1 MVWVLTQDLF
11 YYSKLNAVAERRGVQ
26 IVRVAS
32 YSARPAGPPPGLAV
46 LDLGLPLLD
55 EIDPDVDVVRGSPR
69 GGATTMAALDS
80 SFDAV
85 FLVGHH
91 GAAHDETVG
100 APACCVGLADHQPC
114 VVGAKCSAVRTS

>member
-46 LDLGLPLLD
+46 LDLCLPLLD
-55 EIDPDVDVVRGSPR
+55 EIDPVASMREASGRPTLPVVAYFSHVESDKKRKAMELGCGEVLPKSVFADR
-69 GGATTMAALDS
+69 
-80 SFDAV
+80 FDEMLSRYFPPSV
-85 FLVGHH
+85 P
-91 GAAHDETVG
+91 
-100 APACCVGLADHQPC
+100 AP
-114 VVGAKCSAVRTS
+114 